1 MVLDMYEPTSRYNV
15 TVTVTTDNGELPDLA
30 AFAVAADEA
39 AWRRS
44 ASIVSAHMAD
54 RIISIVTVYSP
65 DRYAAVAVAEAVV
78 SDALSARGPVGRAA
92 GGPGPPP
99 RGGLADVRR
108 LKHVPMARP
117 HPGLIDAAQ
126 RDW

>member
-1 MVLDMYEPTSRYNV
+1 MVLGMYEPTSRYNV
-15 TVTVTTDNGELPDLA
+15 TVTVTIADGELPDLA

-78 SDALSARGPVGRAA
+78 SDALSHVASSAEPRAGQARLRAE
-92 GGPGPPP
+92 GW
-99 RGGLADVRR
+99 
-108 LKHVPMARP
+108 PMS
-117 HPGLIDAAQ
+117 AA
-126 RDW
+126 

>member
-1 MVLDMYEPTSRYNV
+1 MVLGMYEPTSRYNV
-15 TVTVTTDNGELPDLA
+15 TVTVTADNGELPDLA

-78 SDALSARGPVGRAA
+78 SDALRHVAPSAEPRAGQA
-92 GGPGPPP
+92 
-99 RGGLADVRR
+99 R
-108 LKHVPMARP
+108 LRAEDWPMS
-117 HPGLIDAAQ
+117 AA
-126 RDW
+126 

>member
-15 TVTVTTDNGELPDLA
+15 TVTVTADNGELPDLA

-78 SDALSARGPVGRAA
+78 SDALTRVAPSAEPQAGQARLRAE
-92 GGPGPPP
+92 GW
-99 RGGLADVRR
+99 
-108 LKHVPMARP
+108 PMS
-117 HPGLIDAAQ
+117 AA
-126 RDW
+126 